1 MIPYIGLNNTDI
13 PFIEVNG
20 TGIKLIRNIRPPDTF
35 VRPVGV
41 RHIADT
47 RVWINNAPSVVP
59 PTVPVTTVIGTPI
72 VNMPETGNQMR
83 RRKGNEM
90 REGKRPYPKYP
101 SKESRI
107 ADTSGRFDEKG
118 EYVYP
123 EGSGF
128 NWMEKIDPN
137 SPWNCTGGKVS

>member
-1 MIPYIGLNNTDI
+1 MSHPNGYTQEMIKEIL
-13 PFIEVNG
+13 G
-20 TGIKLIRNIRPPDTF
+20 TAWLEKD
-35 VRPVGV
+35 
-41 RHIADT
+41 
-47 RVWINNAPSVVP
+47 
-59 PTVPVTTVIGTPI
+59 
-72 VNMPETGNQMR
+72 NMPEMR
-83 RRKGNEM
+83 AGL
-90 REGKRPYPKYP
+90 RPYPKYP

-128 NWMEKIDPN
+128 NWMDKIDPN